1 MSSRGRAVSLTLSH
15 TDCLSITI
23 VQPTKL
29 VTTNSTQHTQLSTE
43 PQGQK
48 RQEVTHIFLANKTE
62 PSILSIEETFIQP
75 SLSDRLPNDFIPSPD
90 IRQIDYLD
98 DNKPFI
104 NSIQQSRDYHVDNQS
119 DFQSTDSNK

>member
-98 DNKPFI
+98 DNKPFVI
-104 NSIQQSRDYHVDNQS
+104 FTIELNLTKAQFLFFR
-119 DFQSTDSNK
+119 